1 MIDLVV
7 KTKNLKAAF
16 ARLRVL
22 GLRVDCDEE
31 GTPLT
36 RWEEL
41 VESCCTPPIEDIN
54 GDFYFCFRLLDESQV
69 SKIPKID
76 SPNFTILWDSRET
89 VDGEQLPWPL
99 VEVQGESG
107 TFIQGVGRI
116 AT

>member
-1 MIDLVV
+1 MDIVI
-7 KTKNLKAAF
+7 KTGNLKSAF

-22 GLRVDCDEE
+22 GLRVNCDDQ
-31 GTPLT
+31 GNPLA

-41 VESCCTPPIEDIN
+41 VEHCCTPPIKDIN
-54 GDFYFCFRLLDESQV
+54 GDWYFTFRLVDESQA

-89 VDGEQLPWPL
+89 VDGEQFPWPL
-99 VEVQGESG
+99 IDVQGETG